1 LTGWFHLKGLAADKT
16 EETMRSK
23 MGPHHLVDIPIARRI
38 VLTFIDLEWGGH
50 CMYGLLEVDVT
61 VARQF
66 IEAYKVR
73 TGERLSF
80 TAFIASCLARAVDED
95 KSIQAYRKGRK
106 QLVVFEDVD
115 VGMMIERRVGDT
127 LAPVGHVIR
136 RANHKTFLEIHQE
149 VRAVQNGPAPQRNQM
164 PSWLRLLLLL
174 PGPLEKLLNALLRV
188 ARRRDP
194 QKMYVATVGTIGIT
208 AVGMFGNGSGW
219 GLAPSGHTLWLVVGG
234 ISRKPA
240 IVEERIEPREFLSLT
255 VGFDHDVVDGA
266 PAARFTRRLVDLIES
281 GYGLDEE
288 QLKPALVAEPAVLQA
303 QQVPV

>member
-1 LTGWFHLKGLAADKT
+1 MRK
-16 EETMRSK
+16 ETKSY
-23 MGPHHLVDIPIARRI
+23 HVVDIPQARRI
-38 VLTFIDLEWGGH
+38 VLNFIDLEWGGH

-66 IEAYKVR
+66 IEAHEAR
-73 TGERLSF
+73 TSERLSF

-115 VGMMIERRVGDT
+115 VGMMIERQVGDT
-127 LAPVGHVIR
+127 LAPIGHVIR
-136 RANHKTFLEIHQE
+136 RANQKTFLEIHQE
-149 VRAVQNGPAPQRNQM
+149 IRAVQNGPAPQRNQM

-174 PGPLEKLLNALLRV
+174 PAPLEKLLNALLRM

-194 QKMYVATVGTIGIT
+194 QKMYVATVGTVGVT

-219 GLAPSGHTLWLVVGG
+219 GLAPAGYSLWLVVGG

-266 PAARFTRRLVDLIES
+266 PAARFTRRLVELIES
-281 GYGLDEE
+281 GYGLDEN
-288 QLKPALVAEPAVLQA
+288 QLQPVLVTEPAILQA
-303 QQVPV
+303 EQVPV

>member
-1 LTGWFHLKGLAADKT
+1 MREKT
-16 EETMRSK
+16 R
-23 MGPHHLVDIPIARRI
+23 PYYIVDIPLARRI
-38 VLTFIDLEWGGH
+38 ILNFIDLEWGGH

-61 VARQF
+61 DARQF
-66 IEAYKVR
+66 IEAHKAR

-80 TAFIASCLARAVDED
+80 TAFIASCLARAVDEH

-106 QLVVFEDVD
+106 QLVMFEDVD

-136 RANHKTFLEIHQE
+136 RASQKTFLEIHQE
-149 VRAVQNGPAPQRNQM
+149 IRAVQNGPAPQRNQM

-174 PGPLEKLLNALLRV
+174 PGPLERLLNALIRM

-194 QKMYVATVGTIGIT
+194 QNMYVATVGTVGVT

-219 GLAPSGHTLWLVVGG
+219 GLAPAGYTLWLIVGG

-240 IVEERIEPREFLSLT
+240 VVEERIEPREFLCLT

-266 PAARFTRRLVDLIES
+266 PATRFTRRLVELIES
-281 GYGLDEE
+281 GYGLDEG
-288 QLKPALVAEPAVLQA
+288 QSQPAFVAERAVCQA
-303 QQVPV
+303 EPVPV

>member
-1 LTGWFHLKGLAADKT
+1 M
-16 EETMRSK
+16 EETMGEK
-23 MGPHHLVDIPIARRI
+23 GKPYHVVEIPQARRI
-38 VLTFIDLEWGGH
+38 VLNFIDLEWSGH

-66 IEAYKVR
+66 IEAHKVR

-80 TAFIASCLARAVDED
+80 TAFITSCLARAVDED

-106 QLVVFEDVD
+106 QLVMFDDVD
-115 VGMMIERRVGDT
+115 VGVMIERQVGDT

-136 RANHKTFLEIHQE
+136 RANQKTFLEIHQE
-149 VRAVQNGPAPQRNQM
+149 IRAVQNGPAPQRNQM

-174 PGPLEKLLNALLRV
+174 PGPLEKLLNALIRMS
-188 ARRRDP
+188 RRNNPER
-194 QKMYVATVGTIGIT
+194 MFVATVGTVGVT

-219 GLAPSGHTLWLVVGG
+219 GLAPAGYTLWLVVGG

-240 IVEERIEPREFLSLT
+240 VVEERIEPREFLSLT

-266 PAARFTRRLVDLIES
+266 PAARFTRRLVELIEG
-281 GYGLDEE
+281 GYGLDDN
-288 QLKPALVAEPAVLQA
+288 QLQSALVTEPAVLQA
-303 QQVPV
+303 EQVPV

>member
-1 LTGWFHLKGLAADKT
+1 MEKT
-16 EETMRSK
+16 MGEKRRSY
-23 MGPHHLVDIPIARRI
+23 HIVDIPLARRI
-38 VLTFIDLEWGGH
+38 VLNFIDLEWGGH

-66 IEAYKVR
+66 IEAHKAR

-80 TAFIASCLARAVDED
+80 TGFIASCLARAVDED

-106 QLVVFEDVD
+106 QLVVFDDVD
-115 VGMMIERRVGDT
+115 VGMMIERRVGET

-136 RANHKTFLEIHQE
+136 RANHKTFMEIQQE
-149 VRAVQNGPAPQRNQM
+149 MRTVQNGPAPQRNQM

-174 PGPLEKLLNALLRV
+174 PGPLEKLLNVLIRV

-194 QKMYVATVGTIGIT
+194 QKMYVATVGTVGVT

-219 GLAPSGHTLWLVVGG
+219 GLAPAGYTLWLVVGG
-234 ISRKPA
+234 ISCKPA
-240 IVEERIEPREFLSLT
+240 IVEERIEPREFLCLT

-266 PAARFTRRLVDLIES
+266 PAARFTRRLVELIES
-281 GYGLDEE
+281 GYGLDEG
-288 QLKPALVAEPAVLQA
+288 QSYRSC
-303 QQVPV
+303 